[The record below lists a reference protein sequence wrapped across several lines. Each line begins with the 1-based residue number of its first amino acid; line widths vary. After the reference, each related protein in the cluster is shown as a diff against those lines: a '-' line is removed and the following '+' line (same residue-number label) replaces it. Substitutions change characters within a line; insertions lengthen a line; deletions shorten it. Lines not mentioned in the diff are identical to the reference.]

1 MAKAPA
7 WRPFHAVFMERVIKV
22 AEVQRHRSNADDEGA
37 KQFFD
42 SGRRPGLHGD
52 YRWRVDIPPTASPRW
67 VGRPTPPPLAANV
80 QAGWDAAMP
89 YYRSFIADLFN
100 GVLIAEASHW
110 MSGMRREFA
119 PAEWQQPRLVVDV
132 FRGDLFVGLAA
143 GATWKA
149 IALCSQEAPQA
160 GQPEPMVAKPKR
172 KPGLG
177 GIFWNRLWDFARD
190 YRDKVGGVQHLPA
203 DRKEMAAL
211 VLNESRR
218 LGRPNLRSEEL
229 SRNIIG
235 PLYAGK
241 EERLVRTREQ
251 RKKSKKHMQRKRR

>member
-1 MAKAPA
+1 MTKAPA
-7 WRPFHAVFMERVIKV
+7 WRPFHEVFMECVINV
-22 AEVQRHRSNADDEGA
+22 PEVQRHRSDVDDEDA
-37 KQFFD
+37 RQFFD
-42 SGRRPGLHGD
+42 SGRQPGLYGD
-52 YRWRVDIPPTASPRW
+52 YRWRVDVPPAASPRW
-67 VGRPTPPPLAANV
+67 EGRPAPPPLAANV

-89 YYRSFIADLFN
+89 YYRSFTADLFS
-100 GVLIAEASHW
+100 GVLTAEASHW
-110 MSGMRREFA
+110 MSGVRRELA
-119 PAEWQQPRLVVDV
+119 PAEWERPRLVVDV
-132 FRGDLFVGLAA
+132 LRGDLFVSLTTS
-143 GATWKA
+143 ATWKA
-149 IALCSQEAPQA
+149 IALCTQE
-160 GQPEPMVAKPKR
+160 EPGVAKPKR
-172 KPGLG
+172 EPGLG

>member
-1 MAKAPA
+1 MQGNSSTAAANLDCMATIDGGWMFPL
-7 WRPFHAVFMERVIKV
+7 PP
-22 AEVQRHRSNADDEGA
+22 HRA
-37 KQFFD
+37 
-42 SGRRPGLHGD
+42 GRAAQPRR
-52 YRWRVDIPPTASPRW
+52 RWRRTCKP
-67 VGRPTPPPLAANV
+67 
-80 QAGWDAAMP
+80 AGTQRCLS
-89 YYRSFIADLFN
+89 YRSFTADLFS
-100 GVLIAEASHW
+100 GVLTAEASHW
-110 MSGMRREFA
+110 MSGVRRELA
-119 PAEWQQPRLVVDV
+119 PAEWERPRLVVDV
-132 FRGDLFVGLAA
+132 LRGDLFVSLTTS
-143 GATWKA
+143 ATWKA
-149 IALCSQEAPQA
+149 IALCTQE
-160 GQPEPMVAKPKR
+160 EPGVAKPKR
-172 KPGLG
+172 EPGLG